1 MQGALTT
8 VAAVGSE
15 AGSQKPGGDGAAA
28 AQILPPGMSAA
39 DFADALREFR
49 RIVGNEWVF
58 TGTQLSGY
66 VDPYSIDADDRAH
79 AASAAIAPRS
89 AEEVQAVVALANRLR
104 VPLWPISCGRN
115 HGYGGAAPRM
125 AGTIVLDLNRLNRI
139 LEVNE
144 EFGYALVEPG
154 VSYFDLYRH
163 IQEKGYKLWLDVP
176 DPGWG
181 SVVGNALERGVGY
194 TPYGDHFMMQCGMEV
209 VLANGE
215 MVRTGMGALPGN
227 NTWQLFKYG
236 FGPYLDGLFTQSNF
250 GVVTKMGIWLMPEPP
265 GYRPYLITFPR
276 EEDIGPV
283 VDVLRPLKV
292 SSVIQNAA
300 TIRSILLVAAINA
313 TRSQY
318 HDKPGPLPESALRRI
333 MADQDIGM
341 WNFYGALYGPPPIM
355 DTLWT
360 IIRDSFASIPGVK
373 FYFPEDRRH
382 ANDVLKH
389 RAQTMRGIPRMTEY
403 SFVNWVGGG
412 GHIGFSPVSPIKGSE
427 ALRQYTMVRDRMHE
441 YGFDYMSVF
450 AMGWREMHHVIELI
464 FDRRDP
470 DTRQKAR
477 ELFQVMVRE
486 AAAAGYGEYRTH
498 ISFMD
503 QIASTYSWNN
513 NALSKLNQVLKDA
526 LDPNGVLAPGKQG
539 IWPSRYR
546 GQAL

>member
-8 VAAVGSE
+8 VAV
-15 AGSQKPGGDGAAA
+15 AGSAADARQPADGPSTS
-28 AQILPPGMSAA
+28 QILPPGMSAA
-39 DFADALREFR
+39 EFADALQEFR
-49 RIVGNEWVF
+49 RIVGAEWVF
-58 TGTQLSGY
+58 TGTQLAGY
-66 VDPYSIDADDRAH
+66 ADPYSIEIEAGAH
-79 AASAAIAPRS
+79 AASAAIAPSS

-104 VPLWPISCGRN
+104 VPLWPVSCGRN

-125 AGTIVLDLNRLNRI
+125 AGTVVLDLNRMNRI

-209 VLANGE
+209 VLASGE
-215 MVRTGMGALPGN
+215 RVRTGMGALPGN

-236 FGPYLDGLFTQSNF
+236 FGPYLDGIFTQSNF

-276 EEDIGPV
+276 EEDIEQV
-283 VDVLRPLKV
+283 VDILRPLKV
-292 SSVIQNAA
+292 NSVIQNAA

-318 HDKPGPLPESALRRI
+318 HDKPGPVPDSALRRI
-333 MADQDIGM
+333 MADQEIGM
-341 WNFYGALYGPPPIM
+341 WNFYGALYGPPPVM

-360 IIRDSFASIPGVK
+360 IIRDSFAPVPGVK
-373 FYFPEDRRH
+373 FYFPQDRRH
-382 ANDVLKH
+382 ENDVLKH

-464 FDRRDP
+464 FDRRAP
-470 DTRQKAR
+470 DTRRRAH
-477 ELFQVMVRE
+477 ELFEVLIRE

-498 ISFMD
+498 IAFMD
-503 QIASTYSWNN
+503 QIAATYSWNN
-513 NALSKLNQVLKDA
+513 NALSRLNQVLKDA

-539 IWPSRYR
+539 IWPARYR
-546 GQAL
+546 SPPG